1 MGSAP
6 VEFDSERRSE
16 DAVKRTEGDAR
27 SLANAVGLGARPV
40 SEVGGLGAQVLALQR
55 QAGNAAVVRALGL
68 RQRTLAR
75 EVPWT
80 FSPLK
85 PAPPDL
91 RPWESKDPAVRA
103 RWEQEMAWIASRPS
117 WVKITA
123 TASGLKDA
131 VPTAVSAPPAQAPA
145 TPGPTPST
153 PVQPPATGPSQAQP
167 AADQP
172 APTAAATAK
181 PLVKGVQVAF
191 QYGFAGEAHTKQGGA
206 GADPNASQTDYQS
219 SAQAALTV
227 VYHDDDKPGWE
238 WSTQFQVAWSDATFL
253 RSLSPT
259 ALQSVQIGSQLAY
272 VIPLWNNVQ
281 AQIFGQVMFGVQA
294 DGRPTGQVSG
304 GGQLQL
310 KLGKGFSLFLQGGI
324 GATQGSGPGNAPN
337 YTGDASV
344 QGGLI
349 YTWP

>member
-1 MGSAP
+1 M
-6 VEFDSERRSE
+6 EFDSEQQSEEAVRR
-16 DAVKRTEGDAR
+16 TGGDAR
-27 SLANAVGLGARPV
+27 VV
-40 SEVGGLGAQVLALQR
+40 SDAAGIGDRVLALQR

-68 RQRTLAR
+68 QGRTLAR
-75 EVPWT
+75 EPWT

-91 RPWESKDPAVRA
+91 RPWESPDPAVRA
-103 RWEQEMAWIASRPS
+103 RWEQELHWIESRPS
-117 WVKITA
+117 WVKITV
-123 TASGLKDA
+123 TASGLRDA
-131 VPTAVSAPPAQAPA
+131 VQTAVTAPPAQNQPA
-145 TPGPTPST
+145 
-153 PVQPPATGPSQAQP
+153 PVQPPATGPTQAQP

-172 APTAAATAK
+172 APAPAATAK
-181 PLVKGVQVAF
+181 PPVKGVQVAF
-191 QYGFAGEAHTKQGGA
+191 QYGFAGEAHTKQGGQ

-227 VYHDDDKPGWE
+227 VYHDDDKSGWE
-238 WSTQFQVAWSDATFL
+238 WSTQFQIAWSDGTFL

-259 ALQSVQIGSQLAY
+259 ALQSVQVGSQLAY

-294 DGRPTGQVSG
+294 DGRPTAQVSG

-344 QGGLI
+344 QGGVI